1 MFTAIAVGL
10 RERRFL
16 RKERSG
22 SPHRSS
28 RIREVPRTHL
38 QAYCPIPVY
47 KCSQCTA
54 GTGVRRKTGLHNSRT
69 RDRCT
74 DIRIFE
80 RLLGSWPR
88 LLHKDGQST
97 CTHLKANCQY
107 SEMCNEVHLLSFPLS
122 HLKGMQYIR
131 CWPSRRSAW
140 LDIANLFDAD
150 EAEVNKNVKK
160 ERGQFPAILTEQAWV
175 N

>member
-28 RIREVPRTHL
+28 RIRGVPRTHL
-38 QAYCPIPVY
+38 PAYSPILVY

-97 CTHLKANCQY
+97 CTHLKANSVSIFRNVWRGPPTQ
-107 SEMCNEVHLLSFPLS
+107 FPLVS
-122 HLKGMQYIR
+122 PKRHAIYTLLTKQEVSMAGYCQFIWR
-131 CWPSRRSAW
+131 RRS
-140 LDIANLFDAD
+140 
-150 EAEVNKNVKK
+150 
-160 ERGQFPAILTEQAWV
+160 RGQ
-175 N
+175 